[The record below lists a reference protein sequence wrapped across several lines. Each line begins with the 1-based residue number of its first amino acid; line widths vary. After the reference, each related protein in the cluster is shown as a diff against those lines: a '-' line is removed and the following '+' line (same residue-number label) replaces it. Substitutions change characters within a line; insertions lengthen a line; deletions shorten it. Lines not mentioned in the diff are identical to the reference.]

1 MGFGLVMFPGGFLFG
16 TFSLWGP
23 SFASLVPLPASGG
36 KITLTE
42 GSIDLV
48 KGFTKASVIAFVLL
62 SLAECDVNTEWAKIQ
77 PFCRFLDRAWLLPI
91 HDTRLT

>member
-1 MGFGLVMFPGGFLFG
+1 M
-16 TFSLWGP
+16 
-23 SFASLVPLPASGG
+23 
-36 KITLTE
+36 TLTE

-77 PFCRFLDRAWLLPI
+77 PFCKFLDRAWLLPI
-91 HDTRLT
+91 HDTRLIFKKAVFHPWLILYFFLLV